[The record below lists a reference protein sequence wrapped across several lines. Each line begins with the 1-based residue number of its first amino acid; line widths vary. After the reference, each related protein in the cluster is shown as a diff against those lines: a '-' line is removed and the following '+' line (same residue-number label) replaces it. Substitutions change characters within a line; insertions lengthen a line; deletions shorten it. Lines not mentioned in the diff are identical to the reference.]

1 MSTLIITGGR
11 TDDNAAGYLAAR
23 AGALPQTGPK
33 AAGRCCR
40 APGFEHVIAV
50 DGGLLSAER
59 LGLKPDYIV
68 GDFDTLPAEYLRRYE
83 QQDAITVRRFRP
95 EKDDTDTQIAV
106 ELAQELEGENG
117 EVLILGGLGTR
128 FDHTLANVFLL
139 EKLEAAGI
147 RAALVDSNNR
157 ISVHRRSF
165 TLRKSEQYGSFVSF
179 LALTP
184 QVTGITLTGFKYPLT
199 KRTLRQEDSL
209 CISNELAAET
219 GTVEFEEGLLLMAE
233 ARD

>member
-1 MSTLIITGGR
+1 MLKTGR
-11 TDDNAAGYLAAR
+11 PAA
-23 AGALPQTGPK
+23 
-33 AAGRCCR
+33 AAGR
-40 APGFEHVIAV
+40 
-50 DGGLLSAER
+50 
-59 LGLKPDYIV
+59 
-68 GDFDTLPAEYLRRYE
+68 
-83 QQDAITVRRFRP
+83 
-95 EKDDTDTQIAV
+95 
-106 ELAQELEGENG
+106 
-117 EVLILGGLGTR
+117 TR